1 MSCPHSNRA
10 SSIARAAT
18 CADAL
23 LRNNGNETFGVGGRV
38 NHSGVTLTTLARRSN
53 ASRSGAWVPARHL
66 LTVAGETPTS
76 DASCTWLRRRA
87 ASIWLCCFLWLPCL
101 LPLLLVLFFF
111 FFVFCF

>member
-66 LTVAGETPTS
+66 LTVDGEPPTS
-76 DASCTWLRRRA
+76 DACCTWLWRRA
-87 ASIWLCCFLWLPCL
+87 ASIWLRRPLWKPCL
-101 LPLLLVLFFF
+101 SPRFLAKFHSHL
-111 FFVFCF
+111 